1 MKYKDT
7 LTKIEKLYSDNLK
20 KHGTV
25 SSAVGWP
32 KPDEQ
37 DLRFEKLTS
46 IVDISPGEPITV
58 NDYGC
63 GYGAHLTYLVEKCG
77 LNISAYN
84 GYDIS
89 SEMLE
94 EAERQLN
101 WFDGDLNLICQS
113 DIETTADFT
122 FVSGTFNV
130 RFEATDEKWQEFIE
144 GKLAEIAKYSSR
156 GFSFNLLST
165 YVDWKADD
173 LFYGDPLYWFDY
185 CKRKFSKEVALLH
198 DYPLYE
204 WTLLVRK

>member
-1 MKYKDT
+1 MTQKDT
-7 LTKIEKLYSDNLK
+7 LTKIEELYSANLK
-20 KHGTV
+20 THGSV

-32 KPDEQ
+32 KPNDQ

-46 IVDISPGEPITV
+46 IVEVSSGEPITV

-63 GYGAHLTYLVEKCG
+63 GYGAHLSYLVEKCG
-77 LNISAYN
+77 LNIAAYN

-94 EAERQLN
+94 EAEQQLS
-101 WFDGDLNLICQS
+101 WFDGDLNLLCES
-113 DIETTADFT
+113 DISTVADFT

-130 RFEATDEKWQEFIE
+130 RFDATDDEWQEFIE
-144 GKLAEIAKYSSR
+144 GKLAEIAKHSTK

-165 YVDWKADD
+165 YVDWEAED